1 MVVLLLVLAAGL
13 VAMGCVKADRV
24 RRWRRS
30 FNPSAPE
37 LPDSAFVAA
46 RVVLFGM
53 AGVGVFSAFQFMA
66 VVADAEWSDDELSS
80 AVSQAAEELNGTSRF
95 GDIFGDDSGFDE
107 ESATMIEDEVVEH
120 GGGGAPQS
128 GVDRRPRSLEQA
140 FRRRLHS
147 PGRRRG
153 RSLLR
158 ARRTY
163 ALEGRGLRT
172 SGDRGQ
178 PRHRDR
184 SELRLRGDEPQGRML
199 TPHPRP

>member
-53 AGVGVFSAFQFMA
+53 AGVGIFSAFQFMA

-128 GVDRRPRSLEQA
+128 GVDAGPAPLNKPSGADYTVQAAGADAAFCVHVVRTRSKDGDYEP
-140 FRRRLHS
+140 
-147 PGRRRG
+147 PGIAG
-153 RSLLR
+153 NPGTVTVPNYDF
-158 ARRTY
+158 AV
-163 ALEGRGLRT
+163 T
-172 SGDRGQ
+172 SRKGAC
-178 PRHRDR
+178 
-184 SELRLRGDEPQGRML
+184 
-199 TPHPRP
+199 

>member
-1 MVVLLLVLAAGL
+1 MVVLSFVLAAGL

-80 AVSQAAEELNGTSRF
+80 AVSQATEELNGTSRF

-128 GVDRRPRSLEQA
+128 GVDAGPAPLNKPSGADYTVQAAGADAAFCVHVVRTRSKDGDYEP
-140 FRRRLHS
+140 
-147 PGRRRG
+147 PGIAG
-153 RSLLR
+153 NPGTVTVPSYDF
-158 ARRTY
+158 AV
-163 ALEGRGLRT
+163 T
-172 SGDRGQ
+172 SRKGAC
-178 PRHRDR
+178 
-184 SELRLRGDEPQGRML
+184 
-199 TPHPRP
+199 

>member
-80 AVSQAAEELNGTSRF
+80 AVSQATEELNGTSR
-95 GDIFGDDSGFDE
+95 FGDDSGFDE

-128 GVDRRPRSLEQA
+128 GVDAGPAPLNKPSGADYTVQAAGADAAFCVHVVRTRSKDGDYEP
-140 FRRRLHS
+140 
-147 PGRRRG
+147 PGIAG
-153 RSLLR
+153 NPGTVTVPSYDF
-158 ARRTY
+158 AV
-163 ALEGRGLRT
+163 T
-172 SGDRGQ
+172 SRKGAC
-178 PRHRDR
+178 
-184 SELRLRGDEPQGRML
+184 
-199 TPHPRP
+199 

>member
-128 GVDRRPRSLEQA
+128 GVDAGPAPLNKPSGADYTVQAAGADAAFCVHVVRTRSKDGDYEP
-140 FRRRLHS
+140 
-147 PGRRRG
+147 PGIAG
-153 RSLLR
+153 NPGTVTVPSYDF
-158 ARRTY
+158 AV
-163 ALEGRGLRT
+163 T
-172 SGDRGQ
+172 SRKGAC
-178 PRHRDR
+178 
-184 SELRLRGDEPQGRML
+184 
-199 TPHPRP
+199 

>member
-53 AGVGVFSAFQFMA
+53 AGVGIFSAFQFMA

-80 AVSQAAEELNGTSRF
+80 AVSQATEELNGTSRF

-128 GVDRRPRSLEQA
+128 GVDAGPAPLNKPSGADYTVQAAGADAAFCVHVVRTRSKDGDYEP
-140 FRRRLHS
+140 
-147 PGRRRG
+147 PGIAG
-153 RSLLR
+153 NPGTVTVPSYDF
-158 ARRTY
+158 AV
-163 ALEGRGLRT
+163 T
-172 SGDRGQ
+172 SRKGAC
-178 PRHRDR
+178 
-184 SELRLRGDEPQGRML
+184 
-199 TPHPRP
+199 

>member
-80 AVSQAAEELNGTSRF
+80 AVSQATEELNGTSRF

-128 GVDRRPRSLEQA
+128 GVDAGPAPLNKPSGADYTVQAAGADAAFCVHVVRTRSKDGDYEP
-140 FRRRLHS
+140 
-147 PGRRRG
+147 PGIAG
-153 RSLLR
+153 NPGTVTVPNYDF
-158 ARRTY
+158 AV
-163 ALEGRGLRT
+163 T
-172 SGDRGQ
+172 SRKGAC
-178 PRHRDR
+178 
-184 SELRLRGDEPQGRML
+184 
-199 TPHPRP
+199 

>member
-107 ESATMIEDEVVEH
+107 ESATMIEDEVVER

-128 GVDRRPRSLEQA
+128 GVDAGPAPLNKPSGADYTVQAAGADAAFCVHVVRTRSKDGDYEP
-140 FRRRLHS
+140 
-147 PGRRRG
+147 PGIAG
-153 RSLLR
+153 NPGTVTVPSYDF
-158 ARRTY
+158 AV
-163 ALEGRGLRT
+163 T
-172 SGDRGQ
+172 SRKGAC
-178 PRHRDR
+178 
-184 SELRLRGDEPQGRML
+184 
-199 TPHPRP
+199 

>member
-53 AGVGVFSAFQFMA
+53 AGVGIFSAFQFMA

-128 GVDRRPRSLEQA
+128 GVDAGPAPLNKPSGADYTVQAAGADAAFCVHVVRTRSKDGDYEP
-140 FRRRLHS
+140 
-147 PGRRRG
+147 PGIAG
-153 RSLLR
+153 NPGTVTVPSYDF
-158 ARRTY
+158 AV
-163 ALEGRGLRT
+163 T
-172 SGDRGQ
+172 SRKGAC
-178 PRHRDR
+178 
-184 SELRLRGDEPQGRML
+184 
-199 TPHPRP
+199 

>member
-1 MVVLLLVLAAGL
+1 MLLLVLAAGL

-30 FNPSAPE
+30 FSPSAPE

-66 VVADAEWSDDELSS
+66 VVADAEWSDDELSG
-80 AVSQAAEELNGTSRF
+80 AVSQATEELNGTSRF
-95 GDIFGDDSGFDE
+95 GDLFGDDSGFDE

-128 GVDRRPRSLEQA
+128 GVNAGAAASNQPSDADYTVTAAGADAAFCVHVKRTRSKEGDYEP
-140 FRRRLHS
+140 
-147 PGRRRG
+147 PGIAG
-153 RSLLR
+153 NPGTVTVPNYDF
-158 ARRTY
+158 AV
-163 ALEGRGLRT
+163 T
-172 SGDRGQ
+172 SRKGAC
-178 PRHRDR
+178 
-184 SELRLRGDEPQGRML
+184 
-199 TPHPRP
+199 

>member
-53 AGVGVFSAFQFMA
+53 AGVGIFSAFQFMA

-95 GDIFGDDSGFDE
+95 GDSFGDDSGFDE

-128 GVDRRPRSLEQA
+128 GVDAGPAPLNKPSGADYTVQAAGADAAFCVHVVRTRSKDGDYEP
-140 FRRRLHS
+140 
-147 PGRRRG
+147 PGIAG
-153 RSLLR
+153 NPGTVTVPSYDF
-158 ARRTY
+158 AV
-163 ALEGRGLRT
+163 T
-172 SGDRGQ
+172 SRKGAC
-178 PRHRDR
+178 
-184 SELRLRGDEPQGRML
+184 
-199 TPHPRP
+199 